1 MGSVEKDQHGHDF
14 SVRNTTFS
22 VATTLSRGVNEVFF
36 QFWLKK
42 FTEFVEYTINF
53 HYICSVHRSDDFI
66 CCICN
71 YLVFTYKDTNNFS
84 LLQLFEELSYT
95 ELTLV

>member
-53 HYICSVHRSDDFI
+53 IIVR
-66 CCICN
+66 
-71 YLVFTYKDTNNFS
+71 
-84 LLQLFEELSYT
+84 
-95 ELTLV
+95 